1 VTVGVET
8 FVAICSVALFALNE
22 IFRDVEHDDDYGAR
36 ARKQPA
42 SLSGALKPRSHCRH
56 SGCKAATR
64 ATQWGS
70 VGTSSLVHIADTV
83 ELI

>member
-1 VTVGVET
+1 MTVGVET

-56 SGCKAATR
+56 SGTDLKLLGCVHTPLFLLSAT
-64 ATQWGS
+64 
-70 VGTSSLVHIADTV
+70 TV
-83 ELI
+83 NGV